1 MQTESMTIALVIFSI
16 LIGLAS
22 TMSSMGKFTKM
33 EQTIATL
40 KSVGVKDSQIQILG
54 ILELAAAIGLL
65 VGIWVPILGQ
75 LVAIGL
81 TAYFAVAV
89 FSHIRAGHKAKDLSP
104 ATVLLVV
111 SAITAFLQLAR

>member
-1 MQTESMTIALVIFSI
+1 MTIALWIFSI

-22 TMSSMGKFTKM
+22 TMSAMGKFTKM

-40 KSVGVKDSQIQILG
+40 KSVGVKDSQIPVLG
-54 ILELAAAIGLL
+54 ALELAGALGLL

-75 LVAIGL
+75 LAAIGL
-81 TAYFAVAV
+81 TLYFAVAIV
-89 FSHIRAGHKAKDLSP
+89 AHSRAGHPFKQIMP

-111 SAITAFLQLAR
+111 SLLTAIFQLTR